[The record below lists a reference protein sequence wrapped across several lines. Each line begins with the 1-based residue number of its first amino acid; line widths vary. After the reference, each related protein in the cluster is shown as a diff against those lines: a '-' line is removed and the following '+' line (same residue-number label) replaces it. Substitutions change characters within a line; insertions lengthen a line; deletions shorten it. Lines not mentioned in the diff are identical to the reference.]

1 VAAAE
6 LAGEVAAALVGAPV
20 IADAPEVQV
29 ARIALVMDAAAL
41 VGVAAAV
48 GGAALVGPVVA
59 EGAAALVWAAAAGHG
74 AAVTENAAAL
84 AGASAAEDAAAVE
97 AAWVAVVL
105 YATEVE
111 DVVAAAAAAALV
123 QAPLAWGL
131 HYSSLHE
138 PQQTSFVAQQQ
149 LLPLSS
155 QSQ

>member
-6 LAGEVAAALVGAPV
+6 LAAGAALVGAPV

-59 EGAAALVWAAAAGHG
+59 EGAAALVWAA
-74 AAVTENAAAL
+74 VV
-84 AGASAAEDAAAVE
+84 EDAAAVE
-97 AAWVAVVL
+97 AAWVAVVE

-111 DVVAAAAAAALV
+111 DVDAAAALDL
-123 QAPLAWGL
+123 APLAWGL
-131 HYSSLHE
+131 HYSSLRG

>member
-59 EGAAALVWAAAAGHG
+59 DGAAALVWAAAAGHG
-74 AAVTENAAAL
+74 VAATENAAAL

-97 AAWVAVVL
+97 AAWVAVVE

-111 DVVAAAAAAALV
+111 DVDAAAALDL
-123 QAPLAWGL
+123 APLAWGL
-131 HYSSLHE
+131 HYSSLRG

>member
-1 VAAAE
+1 MAAAE
-6 LAGEVAAALVGAPV
+6 LAAGAALVGAPV

-59 EGAAALVWAAAAGHG
+59 EGAAALVWAAAAAHG
-74 AAVTENAAAL
+74 VAATENAAAL

-111 DVVAAAAAAALV
+111 DVVAAAAAAAALV